1 MKIKKKFNSIKEI
14 QKMQEMA
21 CKVAEDVYLHSLDGS
36 IKVDAKSFIGLFSLD
51 LSQEVYVVT
60 ESDWIAK
67 QLEK

>member
-21 CKVAEDVYLHSLDGS
+21 CKVSDEVYLHSLDGS

-51 LSQEVYVVT
+51 LSQAVYVVT
-60 ESDWIAK
+60 ESNWIVK